1 VTLLAIFSLQMAC
14 GLALVMARISPR
26 DVPSGF
32 FRVHSYVTL
41 GLAILAALAAW
52 QSGDTGAALCAG
64 IATAGS
70 FVSAALWL
78 YERPS
83 AGRLALWVVAVSAFV
98 GGSKLLEYRS
108 TVASASSTGVT
119 ITGQG
124 AGGATLTGTLVPQ
137 GRSTGAWLLDELDLL
152 SGSFLVGVTLAAMLL
167 GHWYLNTPTMKLAPL
182 ERLIWGLIAAVL
194 LRGALALLG
203 LVLVMTQSSE
213 FGGGMVVF
221 LALRWLAGIAG
232 TLIVA
237 VMARETLRIPNT
249 QAATGL
255 LYVAVITVFLGE
267 LAARL
272 LSNQTPYP
280 L

>member
-1 VTLLAIFSLQMAC
+1 
-14 GLALVMARISPR
+14 
-26 DVPSGF
+26 
-32 FRVHSYVTL
+32 
-41 GLAILAALAAW
+41 
-52 QSGDTGAALCAG
+52 
-64 IATAGS
+64 
-70 FVSAALWL
+70 
-78 YERPS
+78 
-83 AGRLALWVVAVSAFV
+83 
-98 GGSKLLEYRS
+98 
-108 TVASASSTGVT
+108 
-119 ITGQG
+119 
-124 AGGATLTGTLVPQ
+124 
-137 GRSTGAWLLDELDLL
+137 
-152 SGSFLVGVTLAAMLL
+152 
-167 GHWYLNTPTMKLAPL
+167 
-182 ERLIWGLIAAVL
+182 LIAAVL

>member
-1 VTLLAIFSLQMAC
+1 MTLLAIFSLQMSC

-26 DVPSGF
+26 DVPAGF

-41 GLAILAALAAW
+41 GLAILATLAAW
-52 QSGDTGAALCAG
+52 QLGATTAAILAG
-64 IATAGS
+64 IAAVAS

-78 YERPS
+78 YERSS
-83 AGRLALWVVAVSAFV
+83 AGRLALWVVAVASFA
-98 GGSKLLEYRS
+98 GGSRLLDYRAIAIAA
-108 TVASASSTGVT
+108 ASPGAT

-124 AGGATLTGTLVPQ
+124 VGGASLSGTLAPA
-137 GRSTGAWLLDELDLL
+137 GRSTGAWLLDELDLFA
-152 SGSFLVGVTLAAMLL
+152 GSLLVGTTLAAMLL

-182 ERLIWGLIAAVL
+182 ERLIWTLIFAVL

-203 LVLVMTQSSE
+203 LVLVMTQASE
-213 FGGGMVVF
+213 FGGSTIVF

-272 LSNQTPYP
+272 LSNQAPYP

>member
-1 VTLLAIFSLQMAC
+1 MTLLAIFSLQMAC

-52 QSGDTGAALCAG
+52 QTGDTGAALCAG
-64 IATAGS
+64 IAAAAS
-70 FVSAALWL
+70 FISAALWL

-98 GGSKLLEYRS
+98 GGSQLLAYRS
-108 TVASASSTGVT
+108 SVAAATSSGIT

-124 AGGATLTGTLVPQ
+124 AGGSTLTGTMVLQ
-137 GRSTGAWLLDELDLL
+137 GRSTGAWLLDELDLF
-152 SGSFLVGVTLAAMLL
+152 SGSLLVGVTLAAMLL

-203 LVLVMTQSSE
+203 LVLVMTQTTE